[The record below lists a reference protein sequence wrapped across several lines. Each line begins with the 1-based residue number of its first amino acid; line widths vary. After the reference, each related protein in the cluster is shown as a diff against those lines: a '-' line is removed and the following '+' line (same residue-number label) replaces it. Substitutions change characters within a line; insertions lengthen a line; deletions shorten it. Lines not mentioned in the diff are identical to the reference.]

1 MQGLVWIKSIIC
13 QMYKNLTYFVV
24 FNQVIKLHALPRCAL
39 HQNYFI
45 FDKSKINLDLKNF
58 FGGDIHWENG
68 KLNHIAKCKY
78 IYLPFSSSKLQAQ
91 RAYMCSIATCSKCFG
106 MLECT
111 WAISQE
117 PLGKFFENLPE
128 YPWPKGFNSY

>member
-1 MQGLVWIKSIIC
+1 M
-13 QMYKNLTYFVV
+13 
-24 FNQVIKLHALPRCAL
+24 IKLHALHRCAL

-117 PLGKFFENLPE
+117 PLGQFFENLPE
-128 YPWPKGFNSY
+128 YILGPRALIHTKRQDMALIYNGRFYTIN